1 MRKYGS
7 ANQKK
12 ILGVILENKVLK
24 KLTLCMY
31 PNILIAKNVLVNSK
45 IIKGEIQIILDFE
58 KLTLK
63 SCFLFYFEWPKF

>member
-24 KLTLCMY
+24 KLCMY